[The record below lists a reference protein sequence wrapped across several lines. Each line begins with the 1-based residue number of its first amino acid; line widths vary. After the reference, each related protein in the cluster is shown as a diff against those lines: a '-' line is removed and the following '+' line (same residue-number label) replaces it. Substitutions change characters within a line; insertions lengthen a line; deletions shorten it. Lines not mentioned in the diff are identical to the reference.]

1 MNNLTPSSACG
12 KWCSHPAIPFA
23 NMSNL
28 AGYCS
33 ARADFCGIFSFKDH
47 LNLEFSHGATFLDPY
62 GLLRGAGSLRR
73 HIRLQQFSDIES
85 KHVSY
90 YIRIARQIA
99 DHQPLSL
106 RPSRPLGSKIGR
118 NILRNALISKAER
131 PTSWR
136 GVERSVDTPNL
147 PEV

>member
-1 MNNLTPSSACG
+1 MSSIKVDALLEG
-12 KWCSHPAIPFA
+12 VREFHNEQFDTVQRLRE
-23 NMSNL
+23 MVL
-28 AGYCS
+28 ASGDPVREHVKFGGILFS

-99 DHQPLSL
+99 DH
-106 RPSRPLGSKIGR
+106 
-118 NILRNALISKAER
+118 
-131 PTSWR
+131 
-136 GVERSVDTPNL
+136 
-147 PEV
+147 